1 MVGEIV
7 FTVMLIVVAVVV
19 AAVVD
24 YADDTP
30 PEQW

>member
-7 FTVMLIVVAVVV
+7 FSAMLIVLAVVV

-30 PEQW
+30 

>member
-1 MVGEIV
+1 MVGEV
-7 FTVMLIVVAVVV
+7 MFTLILIVVAVVV

>member
-7 FTVMLIVVAVVV
+7 FSAMLIVLVVVV

-30 PEQW
+30 

>member
-1 MVGEIV
+1 MVGEMI
-7 FTVMLIVVAVVV
+7 FTLMLIVVAVVV